1 MDASLQSKIND
12 LASNGYQVEIGKYI
26 SMAWENFK
34 KAPGQYIG
42 YLVVFSAIMVALS
55 MVPFGS
61 LASPIFTIGFAIVAN
76 KIQRGEQI
84 EFGRFFDGIKSNPGH
99 LLLVGLIS
107 SLILVAIMIP
117 LFVVGGVSMFGAF
130 SGLEAGDTPDFSA
143 LNVGL
148 LSIVGFLSMIPVI
161 YLGLSW
167 SWATYFVAFKG
178 LDFWPAME
186 ASRKIITK
194 QWFSFFGFVLVLGL
208 ITLAGVLC
216 FGFGLLVTAPL
227 ASIASFIAFEQI
239 VGLNDENEI
248 DLIDHLIDDEV
259 Y

>member
-12 LASNGYQVEIGKYI
+12 LSTNGYQIEIGKYI

-42 YLVVFSAIMVALS
+42 YLIVFFAILMGLS
-55 MVPFGS
+55 MVPFGG
-61 LASPIFTIGFAIVAN
+61 LASPIFSIGFAIVAN

-84 EFGRFFDGIKSNPGH
+84 EFGNFFGGFKSNPGH

-107 SLILVAIMIP
+107 GLIIAAIMIP
-117 LFVVGGVSMFGAF
+117 IFLIGGVSMFVIGEGVLDSSGA
-130 SGLEAGDTPDFSA
+130 
-143 LNVGL
+143 NVGL
-148 LSIVGFLSMIPVI
+148 LVILGFLAFIPII

-186 ASRKIITK
+186 ASRKIITRE
-194 QWFSFFGFVLVLGL
+194 WFSFFGFAIVLGL
-208 ITLAGVLC
+208 IGMAGTLCL
-216 FGFGLLVTAPL
+216 GFGLLVTIPL
-227 ASIASFIAFEQI
+227 VSIASFIAFEQI
-239 VGLNDENEI
+239 VGLDNEHEI
-248 DLIDHLIDDEV
+248 DLMDHLISDDI
-259 Y
+259 